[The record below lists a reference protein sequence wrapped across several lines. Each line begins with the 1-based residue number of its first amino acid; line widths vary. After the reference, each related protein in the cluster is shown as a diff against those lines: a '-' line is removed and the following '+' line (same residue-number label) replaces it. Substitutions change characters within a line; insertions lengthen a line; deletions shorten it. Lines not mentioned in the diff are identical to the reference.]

1 MHLHRWVWI
10 PLILQVLIW
19 ALFFI
24 FAFFGFA
31 EVFATAPV
39 DWWADHRVDFWILL
53 GAGLVCLP
61 AYHVVAWLAALA
73 DAQVKSKADDLGGLP
88 PMLRGGLEHA
98 GGMFVWGVWLG
109 LLVTLFAG
117 LEVARPENDIPA
129 ALLTFA
135 PVELVLWALASGIA
149 TITVLA
155 LWDQIKGR
163 GSHRAATV
171 MLLNLACYIWFY
183 LSYEDWGSNPADS
196 AWLMVPLATAASVPL
211 AWMMS
216 FESKEIIEANTTD
229 EPRS

>member
-31 EVFATAPV
+31 EAFATAPE
-39 DWWADHRVDFWILL
+39 DWWVAHRFDFWVLL
-53 GAGLVCLP
+53 VAGLICLP
-61 AYHVVAWLAALA
+61 AYHFVAWLAALA
-73 DAQVKSKADDLGGLP
+73 DAQVQNKAGDLGGLP
-88 PMLRGGLEHA
+88 PMLPGALDHA

-109 LLVTLFAG
+109 LLVTFFAG
-117 LEVARPENDIPA
+117 LEVARPENDIPL

-135 PVELVLWALASGIA
+135 PVELVLWAFASGIA

-163 GSHRAATV
+163 GSLRAATV
-171 MLLNLACYIWFY
+171 MLLNLVCYIWFY
-183 LSYEDWGSNPADS
+183 LSYEGWASNPADS

-211 AWMMS
+211 AWLMTS
-216 FESKEIIEANTTD
+216 EAREIIEANATD
-229 EPRS
+229 ETRS